1 MSFDICEHNFR
12 PMLRISLAAIGI
24 YFSTLMGFA
33 QSVTDSSSYKERKL
47 KVEEINFVS
56 SYYQQQG
63 NNSAVTGG
71 VGSEK
76 LTDFATTI
84 DVTLSRYDNRK
95 RKHTIRGE
103 VGVDVYTS
111 ASSDKIDP
119 STISSASSQDV
130 RVYPS
135 ITYGIANETKGS
147 AAAVTG
153 SVSTEYDYFSTGL
166 NVGWSKFSRDRSRQ
180 FSAGAQ
186 VFFDTWSVILPIE
199 LRTNESRGTEPRN
212 SYSTSLSVS
221 QIVNKRLQVL
231 LLLDG
236 AFQEGQLATLYHRT
250 YFENGSVKVEN
261 LPDTRVKIPIG
272 IRLNYFFGDRYI
284 VRTYY
289 RFYHDSWGIDAHTA
303 EVELPVKIT
312 PFFSISPFYRYYQ
325 QTGTKYFRPYAQH
338 TADEKFYTSDY
349 DLSKLNSNLFGI
361 GLRYAPPGGVMGF
374 TKLNALELRYGY
386 YERSTGLN
394 SNILTLLAKFK

>member
-1 MSFDICEHNFR
+1 
-12 PMLRISLAAIGI
+12 
-24 YFSTLMGFA
+24 MGFA
-33 QSVTDSSSYKERKL
+33 QSVSDSSAYKERKL
-47 KVEEINFVS
+47 RLDEINFVS
-56 SYYQQQG
+56 GYYQQKG
-63 NNSAVTGG
+63 DNSAVTGG
-71 VGSEK
+71 SGSEK
-76 LTDFATTI
+76 LTDLATTI
-84 DVTLSRYDNRK
+84 DVVLSRYDNQR
-95 RKHTIRGE
+95 RKHTIKGE

-111 ASSDKIDP
+111 ASSDMIDP
-119 STISSASSQDV
+119 STISSASSKDV

-135 ITYGIANETKGS
+135 IAYGIANELKGS
-147 AAAVTG
+147 AVSVTG
-153 SVSTEYDYFSTGL
+153 SVSTEYDYFSSGL
-166 NVGWSKFSRDRSRQ
+166 NVGWSKLSKDRSRQ
-180 FSAGAQ
+180 FSASAQ
-186 VFFDTWSVILPIE
+186 VFLDTWSVILPIE
-199 LRTNESRGTEPRN
+199 LRSNESTGKEPRN
-212 SYSTSLSVS
+212 SYSGSLSLS

-236 AFQEGQLATLYHRT
+236 AFQQGQLATLYHRT
-250 YFENGSVKVEN
+250 YFDDGSVKVEN

-284 VRTYY
+284 IRTYY

-325 QTGTKYFRPYAQH
+325 QSGTKYFSPYAQH
-338 TADEKFYTSDY
+338 STDQQFYTSDY